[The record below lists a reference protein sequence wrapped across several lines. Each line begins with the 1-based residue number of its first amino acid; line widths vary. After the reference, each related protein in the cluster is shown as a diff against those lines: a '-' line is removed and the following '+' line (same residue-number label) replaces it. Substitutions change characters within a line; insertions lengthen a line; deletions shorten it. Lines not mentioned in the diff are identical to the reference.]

1 MEAMSDVLAALTD
14 PGRDPA
20 PAGGQE
26 VGPRDTSVGELA
38 PDPDRAAQ
46 LQRRDQ
52 LQRKTELP

>member
-1 MEAMSDVLAALTD
+1 MSDVLAALTD